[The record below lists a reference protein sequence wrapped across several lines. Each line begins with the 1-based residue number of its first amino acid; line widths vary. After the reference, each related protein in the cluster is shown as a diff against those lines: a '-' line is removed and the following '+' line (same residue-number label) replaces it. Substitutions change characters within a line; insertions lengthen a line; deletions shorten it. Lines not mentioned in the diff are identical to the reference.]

1 MLALWISGSWIKV
14 FDTTFVALIGLVVMF
29 LPGVDMLTWEDYR
42 DETPFDLIL
51 LVGALFSLTTAMVN
65 TGAIDW
71 IMQVTLGGFGSW
83 NAVLFYIV
91 MSVVLVLIRGALPG
105 GPLLVAM
112 VTPSVIA
119 MGAAFDMSTMLL
131 VVTLSIWG
139 QLSALVPFVDGQ
151 WLMTYNYGYF
161 NTRDLLKVGVP
172 WSVAFVLIMALALPP
187 LGEFAHLF
195 AV

>member
-1 MLALWISGSWIKV
+1 
-14 FDTTFVALIGLVVMF
+14 
-29 LPGVDMLTWEDYR
+29 MLTWEDYR

>member
-91 MSVVLVLIRGALPG
+91 MSVVLVLIRGVLPG

>member
-1 MLALWISGSWIKV
+1 MQHILIIEDDEAIAAIGRDYLELEGYAVEIVPDGGSG
-14 FDTTFVALIGLVVMF
+14 LERGLE
-29 LPGVDMLTWEDYR
+29 GA
-42 DETPFDLIL
+42 FDLIL